1 MTNKSCKVCK
11 GMTSRMEYIYT
22 HDKTDVYY
30 CDACETEHHS
40 TPVEYVTPEVMLDE
54 LYGEQL

>member
-40 TPVEYVTPEVMLDE
+40 TAVEYVTPEVMLDE
-54 LYGEQL
+54 LYGE